1 MLLPVETLGTFFIAA
16 IILALAPGPDILFVM
31 TQSALYGA
39 RAGLATT
46 CGLLT
51 GLFVHI
57 TAVSLG
63 VAALFQNSLPAFTL
77 LKFAGAAYLLYLAW
91 LSFRSGASR
100 ASLQRSQFPGY
111 KALYCRGVIMNVTNP
126 KVTLFFLAFLPQ
138 FADPARG
145 SLTWQIILLGV
156 LFQFATLLVFG
167 AVSLLAGNVAA
178 RFNQSVRA
186 QLMLNRVAGCVFV
199 GLALMLL
206 FATR

>member
-1 MLLPVETLGTFFIAA
+1 MLLPVEIIGTFFVASLIMG
-16 IILALAPGPDILFVM
+16 LAPGPDILFVL

-57 TAVSLG
+57 TAVSVG
-63 VAALFQNSLPAFTL
+63 VAALFQQSLLAFTL

-100 ASLQRSQFPGY
+100 TSLQHSHFPGY

-145 SLTWQIILLGV
+145 GLTWQIILLGM
-156 LFQFATLLVFG
+156 LFQLATLLVFG
-167 AVSLLAGNVAA
+167 AVSLLAGKVAT
-178 RFNQSVRA
+178 RFNQSVQA
-186 QLMLNRVAGCVFV
+186 QLFLNRAAGCVFI
-199 GLALMLL
+199 GLAVMLL
-206 FATR
+206 FASR

>member
-1 MLLPVETLGTFFIAA
+1 MLLPIEIIGTFFIAS
-16 IILALAPGPDILFVM
+16 IIMGLAPGPDILFVL

-63 VAALFQNSLPAFTL
+63 VAALFQSSLLAFTL

-100 ASLQRSQFPGY
+100 ASLQKSHFPGC

-145 SLTWQIILLGV
+145 SLTLQIILLGM
-156 LFQFATLLVFG
+156 LFQLATLLVFG
-167 AVSLLAGNVAA
+167 AVSLLAGKVAA

-186 QLMLNRVAGCVFV
+186 QLLLNRIAGCVFV
-199 GLALMLL
+199 ALALMLL
-206 FATR
+206 FASR